1 MRHLVFQV
9 YCNYDQSINTF
20 YVRDIANMNR
30 IVNEQLILII
40 ASLQE
45 IANANWAKNEEKQTW
60 S

>member
-1 MRHLVFQV
+1 VKLAGDEG
-9 YCNYDQSINTF
+9 NYDQSINTF

-45 IANANWAKNEEKQTW
+45 IANAN
-60 S
+60 